1 MNKVNLKTFFVCMA
15 MLMLPKMFFAQAK
28 LVEKHTSVSGPYD
41 IAYEKYV
48 LPNGLVIVVHE
59 DHSDP
64 VVHVDVT
71 YHVGSNREVPGI
83 SGFAHFFEHMMF
95 QGSDNVGDEQHFK
108 TVSAAGG
115 QMNGTTNTD
124 RTNYFETLPS
134 NQLETALWLEADRMG
149 FLLDAVT
156 QKKFEVQRATVK
168 NERGQN
174 YDNRPYGLVNEKM
187 NQALYPAGHPY
198 SWPTIGYLE
207 DLDRV
212 NVDDLKRFFLRWYGP
227 NNATLTVTGD
237 VKPSEVLKFAEK
249 YFGPIPKG
257 PEVNALP
264 KTPVT
269 LPADRYISLEDNIKL
284 PMLRISYPT
293 VPMHHADEPALDA
306 LADILGGNGNKRSP
320 IYQQLVKNQT
330 VYQGFSAHPTQELSG
345 YFFFN
350 FMVYPN
356 KSLSTIEAE
365 VRRII
370 TEFDKAEITDAD
382 IEMFK
387 AKHEASVLNSLA
399 SAAGKGTILAS
410 NQTFENDPGYLAKNI
425 DAYNK
430 LTKEDVKRVFR
441 KYILNSHAV
450 ILSVVPKGKRDMVTQ
465 PDNFQIALPP
475 PMPPGDEYKSL
486 TYNKPKDN
494 FDRSKQPTAGE
505 VPQIEVPKFYRK
517 DLSNGLKIIGTYAD
531 EVPAVTL
538 QLTIEGGH
546 LWDPIDKA
554 GMAAIMADIF
564 KESTIRSTPEQIS
577 DRLGRLGSN
586 IDVSCNATEIVF
598 TVNSLVKNLD
608 STLAIFKEMLLEP
621 LINMEDF
628 DRIKNKQFQ
637 TINAQSNQAAMVANN
652 AFYRLLYGNENILGY
667 PVIGNVKSVENIQVD
682 DVRVFYSKYI
692 SPNVSSIAVVGAIQE
707 KELLNKLAFLEEWK
721 SRDLVLPAEIPVPAI
736 EKTKL
741 YVINKEKAP
750 QSEIRIGY
758 VSMPFDATGEFYKT
772 TAMNF
777 VLGGTFNSRINLNLR
792 EEKGFTYGARSSFS
806 GSKRKGPFTASAGV
820 RATATDSSI
829 VEFMKELK
837 KFREGGIT
845 KEELE
850 YTRNAMGQS
859 DALKY
864 ETPGQKVA
872 FMKRI
877 LDYNL
882 DRNYTSAQRKI
893 LDKISIEEVNQL
905 AKKHLPYEKMVIV
918 VVGDKNALYEP
929 LQKLGYELV
938 DTDLDGS
945 LFRKQ

>member
-1 MNKVNLKTFFVCMA
+1 MKTKLFATVFFASVLCI
-15 MLMLPKMFFAQAK
+15 LPALTFAQAK
-28 LVEKHTSVSGPYD
+28 LVEKHLSTSGPYD
-41 IAYEKYV
+41 IPYEKYV
-48 LPNGLVIVVHE
+48 LPNGMTIVIHE

-64 VVHVDVT
+64 IVHVDVT

-95 QGSDNVGDEQHFK
+95 QGSDHVGDEQHFK
-108 TVSAAGG
+108 IVSAAGG

-124 RTNYFETLPS
+124 RTNYYETLPS

-237 VKPSEVLKFAEK
+237 VKPSDVLKFAEK
-249 YFGPIPKG
+249 YFGPIPMG

-269 LPADRYISLEDNIKL
+269 LSSDRYISLEDNIKL
-284 PMLRISYPT
+284 PMLRLAFPT
-293 VPMHHADEPALDA
+293 VNMHHADEPALDA
-306 LADILGGNGNKRSP
+306 LADILGGMGNKRSP

-330 VYQGFSAHPTQELSG
+330 VYQGFSAHPTQELGG

-356 KSLSTIEAE
+356 KSLSGIETE

-370 TEFDKAEITDAD
+370 AEFEKFEITDQD
-382 IEMFK
+382 LEMFK
-387 AKHEASVLNSLA
+387 AKHEASMLNSLA
-399 SAAGKGTILAS
+399 SVAGKGSILAS
-410 NQTFENDPGYLAKNI
+410 NQTFENDPGYLVKNI
-425 DAYNK
+425 AAYNR
-430 LTKEDVKRVFR
+430 LTKEDVKRVFK
-441 KYILNSHAV
+441 KYILNGHAV
-450 ILSVVPKGKRDMVTQ
+450 IVSVVPRGKKDMVAQ
-465 PDNFQIALPP
+465 PDNYQIVLPP
-475 PMPPGDEYKSL
+475 PMPPGNEYKNL
-486 TYNKPKDN
+486 TYVKPKDN
-494 FDRSKQPTAGE
+494 FDRSKQPSAGE
-505 VPQIEVPKFYRK
+505 VPTIEVPKFYRK
-517 DLSNGLKIIGTYAD
+517 DLSNGLKIIGTYSD

-554 GMAAIMADIF
+554 GMAAMMADLF
-564 KESTIRSTPEQIS
+564 KESTTKSTPEQIS

-598 TVNSLVKNLD
+598 TVNAVVKNLD

-621 LINMEDF
+621 LINQEDF

-637 TINAQSNQAAMVANN
+637 TINTQNNQAAVVANN
-652 AFYRLLYGNENILGY
+652 AYSRLLYGGDNILGY
-667 PVIGNVKSVENIQVD
+667 PVIGTLKTLENIQVD
-682 DVRVFYSKYI
+682 DIRIFYSKYI
-692 SPNVSSIAVVGAIQE
+692 SPNVSSISVVGAIQE
-707 KELLNKLAFLEEWK
+707 KELLAKLSFLEEWK
-721 SRDLVLPAEIPVPAI
+721 SRDLVLPKEMAVPVI

-758 VSMPFDATGEFYKT
+758 VAMPYDATGEFFKA

-777 VLGGTFNSRINLNLR
+777 SLGGTFNSRINLNLR

-806 GSKRKGPFTASAGV
+806 GSKFRGPFTASAGV

-837 KFREGGIT
+837 KFSQEGIT
-845 KEELE
+845 KEELA

-882 DRNYTSAQRKI
+882 DRNFTSAQGKI
-893 LDKISIEEVNQL
+893 LDKISISEINEL

-918 VVGDKNALYEP
+918 VVGDKNSLYEP

-938 DTDLDGS
+938 DTDVDGS
-945 LFRKQ
+945 LFRK

>member
-1 MNKVNLKTFFVCMA
+1 MKRNLIGTFFLSTILLC
-15 MLMLPKMFFAQAK
+15 LPTAIFAQAK
-28 LVEKHTSVSGPYD
+28 LVEKHTTTTGPYD
-41 IAYEKYV
+41 IPYEKYV
-48 LPNGLVIVVHE
+48 LPNGLVIVIHE

-95 QGSDNVGDEQHFK
+95 QGSDHVGDEQHFK
-108 TVSAAGG
+108 IVSAAGG

-124 RTNYFETLPS
+124 RTNYYETLPS

-227 NNATLTVTGD
+227 NNATLTVSGD
-237 VKPSEVLKFAEK
+237 VKPSEVLKFSEK
-249 YFGPIPKG
+249 YFGSIPKG

-269 LPADRYISLEDNIKL
+269 LASDRYISLEDNIKL
-284 PMLRISYPT
+284 PMLRIAYPT

-306 LADILGGNGNKRSP
+306 LADILGGTGNKRSP

-330 VYQGFSAHPTQELSG
+330 VYQGFSAHPTQELAG

-356 KSLSTIEAE
+356 KSLTSIETE
-365 VRRII
+365 IRRII
-370 TEFDKAEITDAD
+370 AEFEQFEITDQD

-387 AKHEASVLNSLA
+387 AKHEASMLNSLA
-399 SAAGKGTILAS
+399 SVAGKGSVLAS
-410 NQTFENDPGYLAKNI
+410 NQTFENNPGYLAKNML
-425 DAYNK
+425 AYNN
-430 LTKEDVKRVFR
+430 LTKEDVKRVFK
-441 KYILNSHAV
+441 KYILNNHAV
-450 ILSVVPKGKRDMVTQ
+450 IISVVPKGKRDVVAQ
-465 PDNFQIALPP
+465 PDNHQIVLPP
-475 PMPPGDEYKSL
+475 PMPPGNEYKNL
-486 TYNKPKDN
+486 AYTKPKDN
-494 FDRSKQPTAGE
+494 FDRSKQPVAGE

-531 EVPAVTL
+531 EVPAVTM

-546 LWDPIDKA
+546 LWDPLDKA
-554 GMAAIMADIF
+554 GMAAMMADLF
-564 KESTIRSTPEQIS
+564 KESTINSTPEQLS

-586 IDVSCNATEIVF
+586 IEVSCNATEIVF
-598 TVNSLVKNLD
+598 TVNSVVKNLD
-608 STLAIFKEMLLEP
+608 STLSIFKEMLLEP
-621 LINMEDF
+621 LINQEDF

-637 TINAQSNQAAMVANN
+637 TINAQSNQAAVVANN
-652 AFYRLLYGNENILGY
+652 AYNRLLYGSDNILGY
-667 PVIGNVKSVENIQVD
+667 PVIGTIKTLENIQVD
-682 DVRVFYSKYI
+682 DVRIFYSKYI
-692 SPNVSSIAVVGAIQE
+692 SPNVSSISVVGAIQE
-707 KELLNKLAFLEEWK
+707 KDLLAKLAFLEEWK
-721 SRDLVLPAEIPVPAI
+721 SRELTIPKELPVPSI

-758 VSMPFDATGEFYKT
+758 VAMPYDATGEYFKA

-777 VLGGTFNSRINLNLR
+777 SLGGTFNSRINLNLR
-792 EEKGFTYGARSSFS
+792 EDKGFTYGARSSFS
-806 GSKRKGPFTASAGV
+806 GAKFKGPFTASAGV
-820 RATATDSSI
+820 RASATDSSI

-837 KFREGGIT
+837 KFNQEGIT

-882 DRNYTSAQRKI
+882 DRNFTSAQGKI
-893 LDKISIEEVNQL
+893 LDKITITEINEL
-905 AKKHLPYEKMVIV
+905 AKKHLPVDKMVIV
-918 VVGDKNALYEP
+918 VVGDKNSLYEP
-929 LQKLGYELV
+929 LLKLGYELV
-938 DTDLDGS
+938 DTDVDGS
-945 LFRKQ
+945 LFRK